1 MFQNYGDVLWQ
12 QPCPHP
18 PATAG
23 PPLPELIFTHIF
35 VWTPSAGFEVLFSPR
50 LPRASYQGTAS
61 AVPTGGKQNGGF
73 SRVEGKESGAKAQD
87 QNRAFF
93 GTAEAVP

>member
-1 MFQNYGDVLWQ
+1 MFCSYRHSFLASSATR
-12 QPCPHP
+12 
-18 PATAG
+18 PA
-23 PPLPELIFTHIF
+23 PEDLILTHIF
-35 VWTPSAGFEVLFSPR
+35 GWTPPVGFEVLFSPR